1 MVNLYQTQTG
11 FKSLAQIVLEICKKT
26 VCIARVYRKIF
37 LAPDRKP
44 CFLVCS
50 IVISWSIRLDY
61 YTKIASE
68 ALRNQA
74 LL

>member
-37 LAPDRKP
+37 L
-44 CFLVCS
+44 
-50 IVISWSIRLDY
+50 VISWSIRLDY